1 MNMDEC
7 SVGDSSVDPLLL
19 ESTECLVFVRV
30 RKIPDHFP
38 YAPGTHPTQHSSRTG
53 FEHSSETVSYPLEI
67 IDAIQGAK
75 IRESA
80 VE

>member
-7 SVGDSSVDPLLL
+7 SVGDSSVDSRWP
-19 ESTECLVFVRV
+19 EATECLVFVRV

-38 YAPGTHPTQHSSRTG
+38 HAAWTHPTQQGSCTWL
-53 FEHSSETVSYPLEI
+53 EHSSETVSYPFEV
-67 IDAIQGAK
+67 IDAIQCAK